1 MIRTALTVAA
11 AATLLAGAALAQTA
25 SKTAPHD
32 PQSPDMQAYLQARGE
47 TYSRAPDSE
56 QNPAE
61 VATTAKLNASV
72 VAHNDDAERSEQ
84 ESQAAHDSAAA
95 RIDAE
100 ARDQEA
106 RYATARAEY
115 EANVRAAEAA
125 RADYDRAQA
134 TWEGLIRA
142 CEASG
147 RRDCRTPAPY

>member
-1 MIRTALTVAA
+1 MIRTAFTAA
-11 AATLLAGAALAQTA
+11 AAALIAGAAFAQTA
-25 SKTAPHD
+25 PKATPED
-32 PQSPDMQAYLQARGE
+32 PRSPDMQAYLQARGE
-47 TYSRAPDSE
+47 TYSRAPDAE
-56 QNPAE
+56 QNPVE
-61 VATTAKLNASV
+61 VATTAKLNAT
-72 VAHNDDAERSEQ
+72 VAARNDDAERSEQ
-84 ESQAAHDSAAA
+84 ESQAAHDSDAA

-134 TWEGLIRA
+134 TWEGLVRA

-147 RRDCRTPAPY
+147 RRDCRAATPY